1 MFASFCLLAPNC
13 KTSVR
18 RKETLTQPDGGL
30 WQSDVTWPSRDDQL
44 DEIHVKAEKVCCY
57 FTANWQNY
65 PETSLNVCVWI
76 KSSLCSCSLVP
87 ESRCLSGWL
96 DKINK
101 WSQINTRKKSIQ
113 TRLTHDSSG
122 VGEPAHSSGESVGWS
137 GVLQAAVGRPE
148 AGQQRQQQ
156 QRDFAGHRARGGFPS
171 LRTGWGV

>member
-1 MFASFCLLAPNC
+1 MWRDLHVMTNWMKFMLKLRKFAAISLQTG
-13 KTSVR
+13 K
-18 RKETLTQPDGGL
+18 
-30 WQSDVTWPSRDDQL
+30 
-44 DEIHVKAEKVCCY
+44 
-57 FTANWQNY
+57 NY

-137 GVLQAAVGRPE
+137 GVLQAAVGCPE